1 MTALASFVL
10 MLFPALIFAF
20 WGGSIIELVYGEEYK
35 SGYVALVILL
45 AGQVVNA
52 GSGPVALLLNMTGYE
67 RYTLRGVGVSTILN
81 VVLNVILIPKYG
93 IAGAAVASA
102 LTLVGWNLILVY
114 FVARELG
121 INSSVINSLLFRK
134 MSKI

>member
-1 MTALASFVL
+1 LL
-10 MLFPALIFAF
+10 
-20 WGGSIIELVYGEEYK
+20 
-35 SGYVALVILL
+35 ILL
-45 AGQVVNA
+45 VGQVVNA
-52 GSGPVALLLNMTGYE
+52 GCGPVAQLLNMTGYE
-67 RYTLRGVGVSTILN
+67 KYTLRGVGVSTILN